1 MSGSADS
8 AGGRGSASENGAPAE
23 ATEGAE
29 TTSGG
34 SAASVAARDQP
45 RQANQPRVLSGPS
58 GSDVAGRRGNRST
71 PSASGLAPVEVVE
84 ALGREFFAA
93 LDARDPRRLRQ
104 TMAANATFRA
114 HPHAAPIRPAD
125 EIVAYFGTVVS
136 SYPNAHWDVTD
147 VIAAPDRGAI
157 QFVIREYSARLGREL
172 ISEQVAIIRISGGK
186 IVSMVG
192 YYDSA
197 EFQRVFW
204 EGE

>member
-8 AGGRGSASENGAPAE
+8 AGNRGSTAG
-23 ATEGAE
+23 
-29 TTSGG
+29 SG
-34 SAASVAARDQP
+34 SVAASDATEATSGARDQ
-45 RQANQPRVLSGPS
+45 SGQPS
-58 GSDVAGRRGNRST
+58 GAAGSSGRLRQHV
-71 PSASGLAPVEVVE
+71 PSASGLSPVEVVE

-93 LDARDPRRLRQ
+93 LDARDPRRLRH

-114 HPHAAPIRPAD
+114 HPHSAPIRPAD

-147 VIAAPDRGAI
+147 VIATPDRGAV
-157 QFVIREYSARLGREL
+157 QFVIREYSARQGREL
-172 ISEQVAIIRISGGK
+172 ISEQVAIIRIGQGK